1 MNIRIIRTHGNRTRT
16 QGKLYVGDEFV
27 CMTLEGRLP
36 KDGECWRNQLV
47 EPGVYR
53 GYITMTPLRYNGQ
66 TLYAEWPELKPV
78 RMFPRF
84 GIYAEN
90 EQGARCG
97 AILVGMEAKNPFEL
111 DGSEEAARRLSR
123 LCHKAVREDGAR
135 LMLTIEGDISAVEY
149 EDINITDW
157 QREQQAEEERLRME
171 KLKNDFFA

>member
-1 MNIRIIRTHGNRTRT
+1 MSIRIIRTHGNRTRT
-16 QGKLYVGDEFV
+16 QGRLYVDDEFV

-84 GIYAEN
+84 GI
-90 EQGARCG
+90 
-97 AILVGMEAKNPFEL
+97 
-111 DGSEEAARRLSR
+111 
-123 LCHKAVREDGAR
+123 
-135 LMLTIEGDISAVEY
+135 
-149 EDINITDW
+149 
-157 QREQQAEEERLRME
+157 
-171 KLKNDFFA
+171 